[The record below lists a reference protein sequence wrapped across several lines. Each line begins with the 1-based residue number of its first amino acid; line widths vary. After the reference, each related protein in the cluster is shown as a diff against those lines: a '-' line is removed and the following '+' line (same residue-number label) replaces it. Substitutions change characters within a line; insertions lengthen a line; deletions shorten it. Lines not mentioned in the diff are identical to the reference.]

1 MKREWSH
8 PWRIAKHLCRGS
20 LLQVLFCLLTE
31 VQLTYILILSA
42 VQHSGSILLYR
53 TKWSSNRTSYHVLW
67 YKITTVLLTTFPM
80 LYISSPQLISL
91 GTGSLQLLIS
101 FSNFYITQ
109 SHFPLATSCLLSV
122 SMSLFCG
129 VSAFILFFRFPHI
142 SHIICY
148 SSVSIWLISL
158 CIVLSSFIHVVA
170 NGKISFSFM
179 AEYHS
184 IPWVTTSSLSI
195 HLSMDTGCFLILA
208 SKMMLQWTQT

>member
-31 VQLTYILILSA
+31 VQLTYIQILSA
-42 VQHSGSILLYR
+42 VQHSGSLLLYR

-67 YKITTVLLTTFPM
+67 YKITTKLLTTFPM
-80 LYISSPQLISL
+80 LYISSPWLISL

-101 FSNFYITQ
+101 FNNFFITQ
-109 SHFPLATSCLLSV
+109 SHFPLATSCLFSV
-122 SMSLFCG
+122 SMSLSYC
-129 VSAFILFFRFPHI
+129 VSSFILFFRFPHI

-148 SSVSIWLISL
+148 SSVSAWLISL

-170 NGKISFSFM
+170 NGKISLLLM
-179 AEYHS
+179 AE
-184 IPWVTTSSLSI
+184 
-195 HLSMDTGCFLILA
+195 
-208 SKMMLQWTQT
+208 